1 MSTKAFLPRIAA
13 LVALAVLTVL
23 LTGCGSGSK
32 SDSNTRSVRV
42 PIHIDWPAKPALTS
56 NSRYIP
62 SYASSI
68 FFELVLK
75 SSPTTRY
82 NLIVNRPSEKPSSQ
96 DVTFSQLL
104 SAGDYVLAA
113 SARVG
118 ADGQGATVASASVN
132 VAVKPGMSPVDM
144 TLASTIKTIQI
155 LGQPLAATVGTPVN
169 LQSGAFDPD
178 GRTLLLPSDAL
189 TWSIVTGS
197 QFGTLTPAGVLTPT
211 AAGTI
216 HVKLSEAGAGVSAE
230 ANVTVT
236 TQTII
241 ASLGAT
247 PYPKEGADLLNTGLV
262 TGHGAAGHVAWTY
275 DLGASSGFYLTTP
288 ILGGNGIVYASSI
301 ATANTGAVGVHTSDG
316 TKAFQVPLNG
326 STPWSPVVLSTNL
339 TCFPLDNI
347 GLVALDAN
355 TGIERWRNST
365 VNAISPATVD
375 RSGHILLGARDGVH
389 VLDAGNGND
398 TAVYPGT
405 NCGMPAVATN
415 GTVYYVRQTGSSSA
429 NGELVAMNPTTKQ
442 AIWTAGEIEQGHVPV
457 IGPNGN
463 VYVVGSQSGTA
474 FTRLVC
480 FNAATGAVE
489 AELRSQFFSFSQ
501 DPVFGADGLLYIGQ
515 GNKVTAYSL
524 SLAQV
529 RQSAAITGNGDFFSV
544 RRITI
549 GSDGTLYTVADQNS
563 PDSPAQLLA
572 FNTTDLSQKWKIDV
586 TGRVLGSLA
595 VDSDGTIYFL
605 TDGGKLTAVR

>member
-13 LVALAVLTVL
+13 LLAVALLAVLL
-23 LTGCGSGSK
+23 SGCGGGSK
-32 SDSNTRSVRV
+32 SDDTRSVRV
-42 PIHIDWPAKPALTS
+42 PIHIDWPAKPTITS
-56 NSRYIP
+56 TTRYIP

-68 FFELVLK
+68 FFELVRK
-75 SSPTTRY
+75 DSPTTRY

-155 LGQPLAATVGTPVN
+155 LGQPLAATVGTPVT

-216 HVKLSEAGAGVSAE
+216 RVKLSEAGAGVSAQ
-230 ANVTVT
+230 ADVTVT

-247 PYPKEGADLLNTGLV
+247 PYPKEGVDLLNTGLV
-262 TGHGAAGHVAWTY
+262 TGHGATGHQAWVY
-275 DLGASSGFYLTTP
+275 DLGASTGFYVGTP
-288 ILGGNGIVYASSI
+288 ILGGNGLVYATSI
-301 ATANTGAVGVHTSDG
+301 ATSNTGAVGVHTTDG

-326 STPWSPVVLSTNL
+326 SSPSSPVVLSTNL
-339 TCFPLDNI
+339 VCYPLDNV

-355 TGIERWRNST
+355 TGIERWRNT
-365 VNAISPATVD
+365 DVNAVSPATVD
-375 RSGHILLGARDGVH
+375 RSGHILLGARNGVH

-398 TAVYPGT
+398 TAIYPGT
-405 NCGMPAVATN
+405 NCSMPAVAQN

-429 NGELVAMNPTTKQ
+429 NGELVAMNPTTKT
-442 AIWTAGEIEQGHVPV
+442 AIWTAGEIETGHNPV
-457 IGPNGN
+457 IGPNGK
-463 VYVVGSQSGTA
+463 VYIVGSQNGTA

-480 FNAATGAVE
+480 FNPTTGAVE
-489 AELRSQFFSFSQ
+489 AELRGQFFSFSQ

-515 GNKVTAYSL
+515 GDKITAYSL
-524 SLAQV
+524 SLGQV
-529 RQSAAITGNGDFFSV
+529 RQSPGINNNGVFYSM

-549 GSDGTLYTVADQNS
+549 GSDGTLYVFADQNS
-563 PDSPAQLLA
+563 PESPAQLLA
-572 FNTTDLSQKWKIDV
+572 YNTADLSQKWELDQ
-586 TGRVLGSLA
+586 TGRVLGSIA
-595 VDSDGTIYFL
+595 VDTDGTLYFL
-605 TDGGKLTAVR
+605 TDTGKLTAVR